1 MAKGLKV
8 GDTVTVRKELRLPR
22 KDPAYKAGLKRLRP
36 GEIGRIVANAEG
48 RSVVVEFEGKQ
59 VTLASQRLDYVK
71 QAAGVAAPVKPRGKP
86 AHEEEMAPAGTARP
100 EPNLIDYVN
109 TNDPQFI
116 RGVANKLLRVGDDPE
131 AVIVQIRL
139 TDLPARVQDEVRGL
153 IAKKLDLGPQLPV
166 TPSAPRGARRG
177 RKPKNAAS

>member
-8 GDTVTVRKELRLPR
+8 GDAVTVRKGLRLPR
-22 KDPAYKAGLKRLRP
+22 KDPAYKAGLRRLKP
-36 GEIGRIVANAEG
+36 GDIGRIVANAEG
-48 RSVVVEFEGKQ
+48 RSVVVDFDGKR
-59 VTLASQRLDYVK
+59 VTLASQRLDFAK
-71 QAAGVAAPVKPRGKP
+71 SPAETAAPEKTRSKSAGAEIP
-86 AHEEEMAPAGTARP
+86 APATSART

-131 AVIVQIRL
+131 AVIVQLRL
-139 TDLPARVQDEVRGL
+139 SDLPSGVQHAVRNL
-153 IAKKLDLGPQLPV
+153 IDKKLDLGPQQPV
-166 TPSAPRGARRG
+166 EPAAPRGARRG